1 MNKFLLKDN
10 QLKDYALRCGYL
22 QQATDTGEQ
31 YNFYQKVEL
40 SKNHNTY
47 EVFYMN
53 YKTHDTEKFYI
64 ERLSI
69 ARKEW
74 KRLVKKYN
82 CATVCNKRKVL
93 NNEY

>member
-1 MNKFLLKDN
+1 MNKYLLKDN
-10 QLKDYALRCGYL
+10 QLKDYALSCGYL
-22 QQATDTGEQ
+22 QQATDTGDQ
-31 YNFYQKVEL
+31 YNFLIKIEL

-53 YKTHDTEKFYI
+53 YKTYETEKFYI

-74 KRLVKKYN
+74 KRLVKKYD
-82 CATVCNKRKVL
+82 CTTICNKQKVL